1 MKEGAMPDLL
11 VGDGKIKIAH
21 LPLFYSTDYT
31 LYLGFPKP

>member
-11 VGDGKIKIAH
+11 VGDGKIKITH
-21 LPLFYSTDYT
+21 LPLFSTDHA